1 MHCKEVNRFFESP
14 TAAHPMMVV
23 PRRVRARE
31 SNCMTWNAAPV
42 VEGYTHQDMLDS
54 EIGSVLTP

>member
-1 MHCKEVNRFFESP
+1 LHYREGNGFFEPP

-42 VEGYTHQDMLDS
+42 VWGILIRTCSIPRLAKC
-54 EIGSVLTP
+54 